1 MVLINVLMILL
12 IHVLMIVL
20 IIVSL
25 IVLINV
31 LFNVLVNVLMIV
43 LMNYCR
49 RNPAGVA
56 AVTQDFSDDPGN
68 VHHLQSMSHSLPATR

>member
-1 MVLINVLMILL
+1 MILINVLMILL
-12 IHVLMIVL
+12 IHVLMIVM

-25 IVLINV
+25 IVLI
-31 LFNVLVNVLMIV
+31 NVLVNVLMIV
-43 LMNYCR
+43 LMNCCR

-68 VHHLQSMSHSLPATR
+68 VYHLQSMSHSLPAAR